1 MGPFQFSIIGRK
13 LTHSFRTYIHELI
26 NPTFHTPV
34 LVVCPPE
41 WNRLDKELVT
51 QFVFEKLK
59 VPGLCLLD
67 ASLAVCWAYGISTA
81 TVIDVGYEKTTI
93 TPILDFLVCEIER
106 DTISVGGEDMTQ
118 HLSKI
123 LGGEEK
129 GWGRDLAEQLKC
141 SNICEILDGSKISIP
156 GQGIE
161 KISEIVKKG
170 KKLGKEVS
178 IEVGQEEEDD
188 EGAPNVAAIVASG
201 KTREYLEKKEREKQ
215 EAAKGAKN
223 LPNWRRETN
232 KFWVVEKRKP
242 GETFDLEMPDDWEL
256 TTYEEK
262 QDESMSDAQAP
273 PALPLEQPISTSSG
287 QEPSSHPGSF
297 SGQAFSP
304 HTGTSSGPINSSR
317 PGTSSDQVSSLHPG
331 TSSGAPHSRPATSSG
346 PSAECESTNPLQSE
360 SDEARAKA
368 EAKEKRKEERR
379 SKNQETETHFRP
391 NEYRREV
398 EVGIERFQAAEC
410 GIIQT
415 ITDAVYRIISRV
427 DNISRRQELWDS
439 LIIVGNGSR
448 IKGTGGRHDTCI
460 LSIYHSI
467 NMCYCCIHRLQG
479 GDSLPHDG
487 EIQNFSILCLYLYLR
502 APFFRKHA
510 FTHRCLHTCAVR

>member
-1 MGPFQFSIIGRK
+1 MGRFQFSIIGTK
-13 LTHSFRTYIHELI
+13 LTHPFRTYIHELI

-106 DTISVGGEDMTQ
+106 DTISIGGEDMTQ

-129 GWGRDLAEQLKC
+129 GWGRDLAEQLKF
-141 SNICEILDGSKISIP
+141 SNICEILDGSKIVIP
-156 GQGIE
+156 GQGTE

-170 KKLGKEVS
+170 KKLGKEVG

-188 EGAPNVAAIVASG
+188 DGAPNVAVIVASG

-215 EAAKGAKN
+215 EAAKGTKN

-242 GETFDLEMPDDWEL
+242 GDIFDMELSDDWES
-256 TTYEEK
+256 TIYEEK
-262 QDESMSDAQAP
+262 QDEPMSDAQPP
-273 PALPLEQPISTSSG
+273 PAPPLEQPIPTSSG
-287 QEPSSHPGSF
+287 QEPSSRAASF
-297 SGQAFSP
+297 SGQAPSP
-304 HTGTSSGPINSSR
+304 HPGISSGPTSSSR
-317 PGTSSDQVSSLHPG
+317 PGTSSGQAPSSNPGISSGPTPSSRPG

-346 PSAECESTNPLQSE
+346 PSAEHEPTNPFQSE

-379 SKNQETETHFRP
+379 LKSQETETHFRP
-391 NEYRREV
+391 NENRREV

-410 GIIQT
+410 GIIQL
-415 ITDAVYRIISRV
+415 IADAVYRIISRV
-427 DNISRRQELWDS
+427 DDIGRRQELWDN
-439 LIIVGNGSR
+439 LVVVGNGSR
-448 IKGTGGRHDTCI
+448 IKGTRVRQETYI
-460 LSIYHSI
+460 LLLFY
-467 NMCYCCIHRLQG
+467 
-479 GDSLPHDG
+479 
-487 EIQNFSILCLYLYLR
+487 
-502 APFFRKHA
+502 
-510 FTHRCLHTCAVR
+510 